1 MALSFFDFE
10 YFRSQGRFTQQRAP
24 YFTYIFLLIENITR
38 DAKAFHSAKKHTIHS
53 VISYSFS

>member
-38 DAKAFHSAKKHTIHS
+38 DAKHFIRLRSTP
-53 VISYSFS
+53 FTQL